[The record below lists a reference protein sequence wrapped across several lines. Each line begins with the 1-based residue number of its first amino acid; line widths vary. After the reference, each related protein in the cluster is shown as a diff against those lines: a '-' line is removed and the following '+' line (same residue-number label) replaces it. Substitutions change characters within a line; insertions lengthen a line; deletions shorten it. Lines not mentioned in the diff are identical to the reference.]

1 MALSRRFRDLKSRVR
16 ELRNH
21 LLPRTFSPTGD
32 YTDRQMDRARGFR
45 LLVHAEIESYLED
58 VSRDT
63 VTDAIRRW
71 KGEGISSRSL
81 VSFLASYH
89 SSWSVSDTISN
100 DEIMQ
105 IAKSRKNIKESVEKI
120 IDLAQTQ
127 FIQRIQNNH
136 GIIEDN
142 FYGLIVPTGVDISKL
157 DQTWIASLSSFGS
170 LRGKVAHQSKMV
182 VGTIN
187 PEDELKTV
195 NDLIKGIEA
204 LDKCISSVRMN

>member
-1 MALSRRFRDLKSRVR
+1 MTLSRRFRDVRSRIR
-16 ELRNH
+16 ELRTH
-21 LLPRTFSPTGD
+21 LLPSTFSPTGD
-32 YTDRQMDRARGFR
+32 YSDRQMDRARGFR
-45 LLVHAEIESYLED
+45 LLVHAEFESYLED
-58 VSRDT
+58 ISRDT
-63 VTDAIRRW
+63 VTEAIRRW
-71 KGEGISSRSL
+71 KGEGISSRPL
-81 VSFLASYH
+81 ISFLASYH

-100 DEIMQ
+100 EEIMQ
-105 IAKSRKNIKESVEKI
+105 IAKSRKNIRESVEKI

-157 DQTWIASLSSFGS
+157 DQTWIASLSSFGAS
-170 LRGKVAHQSKMV
+170 RGKVAHQSKMV
-182 VGTIN
+182 VGAIN

-204 LDKCISSVRMN
+204 LDKCILLVRKK